1 MDEFGRAVTAEQLR
15 KRKEEER
22 ARELAKRLEEEKYTP
37 EERAE
42 MKRQEELKELEGLT
56 EEEKMMRLMGFGDFN
71 TTKGQKVKDNA
82 VGAAKGGKAASS
94 VRTYRQYMN
103 RPGGFNRSL
112 DPVADSKGK
121 VQPRKPRAKR

>member
-1 MDEFGRAVTAEQLR
+1 MDEFGRAVSAVQLR

-22 ARELAKRLEEEKYTP
+22 ARELARRREEEKYTP

-56 EEEKMMRLMGFGDFN
+56 EEEKMMRLMGFGDFS
-71 TTKGQKVKDNA
+71 TTKGQKVADNV
-82 VGAAKGGKAASS
+82 VGAAKGAKAANAT
-94 VRTYRQYMN
+94 RTYRQYMN

-121 VQPRKPRAKR
+121 VQPKKKR